1 MAMAE
6 RHLEVRR
13 EKEFSEISLP
23 GVFQTKHGQRPQV
36 AQNKSKSWVCSR
48 HPVSSKVR
56 VQLASLLVLWKY

>member
-23 GVFQTKHGQRPQV
+23 GVSQAKHGQRPRV
-36 AQNKSKSWVCSR
+36 AQNESRSWVCSG
-48 HPVSSKVR
+48 HAVSNKVR
-56 VQLASLLVLWKY
+56 LELAFLLVLWQ